1 MQDVSNAVGSI
12 VAAKE
17 RKWRYTLPEDPEDV
31 AIIGVGL
38 DGSCIDISNEG
49 YRETMVGTISFYD
62 SGDERLSII
71 YNAAAPEYGKAGFYS
86 RFESE
91 ILKVKE
97 PYPKAEII
105 GVADGAKDNWKFLG
119 KFTQNH
125 ILDFYHASE
134 YIGEVARLMYRNKH
148 KREEWL
154 ENSLH
159 KLKHEDGAQHELL
172 KEMKILKK
180 KKFSHSNLSK
190 LNRSITCFNNHLSM
204 MNYRRYQKSNYPVG
218 SGVTEA
224 ACKTIVKQRLSSSGM
239 KRKRD
244 IVKCC
249 VQKS

>member
-1 MQDVSNAVGSI
+1 MT
-12 VAAKE
+12 K
-17 RKWRYTLPEDPEDV
+17 K
-31 AIIGVGL
+31 
-38 DGSCIDISNEG
+38 
-49 YRETMVGTISFYD
+49 
-62 SGDERLSII
+62 
-71 YNAAAPEYGKAGFYS
+71 
-86 RFESE
+86 
-91 ILKVKE
+91 LKQE
-97 PYPKAEII
+97 
-105 GVADGAKDNWKFLG
+105 
-119 KFTQNH
+119 
-125 ILDFYHASE
+125 
-134 YIGEVARLMYRNKH
+134 
-148 KREEWL
+148 L

-159 KLKHEDGAQHELL
+159 KLKHEDRTQHELL
-172 KEMKILKK
+172 KEMKTLKK